1 MEDKLWIEEI
11 VESTPTFPFLS
22 NSRINMV
29 GFVHLH
35 KVVAKRNAFSALP
48 SV

>member
-1 MEDKLWIEEI
+1 MEDKLWIEDV

-22 NSRINMV
+22 NSRINV
-29 GFVHLH
+29 VDFVHLH
-35 KVVAKRNAFSALP
+35 QVGARRNVFSALP

>member
-1 MEDKLWIEEI
+1 MEDKLWIEDI
-11 VESTPTFPFLS
+11 VESTPTFSFLS

-35 KVVAKRNAFSALP
+35 KAVAKRNALSALS

>member
-1 MEDKLWIEEI
+1 MEDKLWIEDV

-35 KVVAKRNAFSALP
+35 KVVTKRNAFSALS